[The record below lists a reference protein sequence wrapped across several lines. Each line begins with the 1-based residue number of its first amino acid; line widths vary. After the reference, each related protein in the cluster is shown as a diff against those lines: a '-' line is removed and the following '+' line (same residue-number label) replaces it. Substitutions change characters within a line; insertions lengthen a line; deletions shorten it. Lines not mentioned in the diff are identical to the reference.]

1 MVKKD
6 RLFKF
11 VHRNQPGSDS
21 NEETTVTESEKSMT
35 AERIEFPNESPNE
48 FAARLNLP
56 FQDSFLLSRALTHR
70 SFLNEHPEALEDNER
85 LEFLGDAVLD
95 FLVASWVYHRFPE
108 MPEGELT
115 RMRSGLVHTE
125 QLAVFARKIDLRRAM
140 KLGRGESHSGGYD
153 RSALLCDTF
162 EAVIGALYLDKGYQ
176 AVEKFMF
183 PFLEMAIDELLVN
196 IELVDPKSQL
206 QEWAQAQGYAAPK
219 YRIKEE
225 SGPEHRKHFVV
236 GVFVDGR
243 LFGTGEGYSKQA
255 AEKNAAADALQKN
268 NVNNV

>member
-1 MVKKD
+1 MKKD

-11 VHRNQPGSDS
+11 ARRSHDGVEKKIEIPS
-21 NEETTVTESEKSMT
+21 TEADQGLP

-70 SFLNEHPEALEDNER
+70 SYLNEHPEALEDNER

-125 QLAVFARKIDLRRAM
+125 QLASFARLIELRRAM
-140 KLGRGESHSGGYD
+140 CLGRGESHSGGYD

-176 AVEKFMF
+176 AVEKFMI
-183 PFLEMAIDELLVN
+183 PFLERAIDELLVN
-196 IELVDPKSQL
+196 IE
-206 QEWAQAQGYAAPK
+206 
-219 YRIKEE
+219 
-225 SGPEHRKHFVV
+225 
-236 GVFVDGR
+236 
-243 LFGTGEGYSKQA
+243 
-255 AEKNAAADALQKN
+255 
-268 NVNNV
+268 